1 MKKLIAAALAVL
13 MLFSP
18 ALAESSGDGDLVIEE
33 VILDEENPEGK
44 LPEAT
49 EAPAAAEKTV
59 FTPSYG
65 SPYSSDLGSS
75 YWTLPM
81 DITDEEAVWKM
92 LMEPMTV
99 VRIGSGNQ
107 EKKQTYLYKE
117 PDENSKKVGVVTR
130 DSQGVRVI
138 EKLDSGWSLVE
149 CYSSSFHDT
158 KVKAWNM
165 LVQGYIKTE
174 YLTQVQPNPN
184 LGIVVDKLTQRL
196 YIFQDGKL
204 LTTLLCST
212 GLVQHNGSKWQ
223 PYNETRSG
231 EFMLMSKVGTLKSD
245 RLLCDMAIRFNSG
258 DMVHEVPHVIQA
270 DGKTKN
276 YNSTEP
282 KLGTKCSHGCIRVQR
297 NKTPEGINMGW
308 LWNQVKSGSR
318 VKFVIWEDWQGRQ
331 IDYPDPDTVL
341 YYNPNGGDYYHRA
354 ETCYMAKKLTFSPFT
369 YAELDEGAF
378 AKLKFCPYC
387 GPALRTAEI
396 DAINERYAEG
406 GDHDENLTMLRQEYE
421 QYMAE

>member
-13 MLFSP
+13 MLFSL

-212 GLVQHNGSKWQ
+212 GLV
-223 PYNETRSG
+223 R
-231 EFMLMSKVGTLKSD
+231 
-245 RLLCDMAIRFNSG
+245 
-258 DMVHEVPHVIQA
+258 
-270 DGKTKN
+270 
-276 YNSTEP
+276 
-282 KLGTKCSHGCIRVQR
+282 
-297 NKTPEGINMGW
+297 
-308 LWNQVKSGSR
+308 
-318 VKFVIWEDWQGRQ
+318 
-331 IDYPDPDTVL
+331 
-341 YYNPNGGDYYHRA
+341 
-354 ETCYMAKKLTFSPFT
+354 
-369 YAELDEGAF
+369 
-378 AKLKFCPYC
+378 
-387 GPALRTAEI
+387 
-396 DAINERYAEG
+396 
-406 GDHDENLTMLRQEYE
+406 
-421 QYMAE
+421 

>member
-1 MKKLIAAALAVL
+1 MKKWFAAALAAL
-13 MLFSP
+13 MMLSP
-18 ALAESSGDGDLVIEE
+18 ALAEMPEDEELVIEE
-33 VILDEENPEGK
+33 VMLDDENQEEA

-49 EAPAAAEKTV
+49 EEPEPAEQSV

-65 SPYSSDLGSS
+65 SPYSQDLGSS

-81 DITDEEAVWKM
+81 DITDEEAVWNM

-107 EKKQTYLYKE
+107 EKKQTYLYQE
-117 PDENSKKVGVVTR
+117 PDENSKKIGVVTR

-138 EKLDSGWSLVE
+138 ENLSGGWSLVE

-174 YLTQVQPNPN
+174 YLTKVNPNPN

-196 YIFQDGKL
+196 YIFQNGKL

-212 GLVQHNGSKWQ
+212 GLVQHNGTKWQ

-231 EFMLMSKVGTLKSD
+231 EFMLMSKVGVLKSD

-258 DMVHEVPHVIQA
+258 DMVHEVPHVVQG
-270 DGKTKN
+270 DGKTKS
-276 YNSTEP
+276 YSSTEP

-297 NKTPEGINMGW
+297 YKTPEGINMAW

-341 YYNPNGGDYYHRA
+341 YYNPNGGDYYHRC
-354 ETCYMAKKLTFSPFT
+354 ETCYMAKKLTFSPFQ
-369 YAELDEGAF
+369 YSQLEEGEF
-378 AKLKFCPYC
+378 ANLKFCPYC
-387 GPALRTAEI
+387 APALRTAEI

-406 GDHDENLTMLRQEYE
+406 GDHDENLTKLRQDYE
-421 QYMAE
+421 QYLLE

>member
-1 MKKLIAAALAVL
+1 MRRGIAAVLAAL
-13 MLFSP
+13 MLFSF
-18 ALAESSGDGDLVIEE
+18 AAAEDDLVIEE
-33 VILDEENPEGK
+33 IVLDDETAEPAGVPDAPSAAPVQEE
-44 LPEAT
+44 
-49 EAPAAAEKTV
+49 V
-59 FTPSYG
+59 FTPSWG
-65 SPYSSDLGSS
+65 SPYPTDQGSS

-107 EKKQTYLYKE
+107 EKKQTYLYAE
-117 PDENSKKVGVVTR
+117 PDENSKKIGVVTR

-138 EKLDSGWSLVE
+138 ERQDNGWTLVE

-158 KVKAWNM
+158 KVEAWNL
-165 LVQGYIKTE
+165 LVQGYIKSE
-174 YLTQVQPNPN
+174 YLVQVDPNPSM
-184 LGIVVDKLTQRL
+184 GIVVDKLTQRL
-196 YIFQDGKL
+196 YIFQDGHL

-212 GLVQHNGSKWQ
+212 GLVQHNGTKWQ

-231 EFMLMSKVGTLKSD
+231 EFFLMSKVGTLKSD
-245 RLLCDMAIRFNSG
+245 RMLCDMAIRFNSG
-258 DMVHEVPHVIQA
+258 DMVHEVPHVMQA

-276 YNSTEP
+276 YGSTEP

-308 LWNQVKSGSR
+308 IWSKLKSGSR

-331 IDYPDPDTVL
+331 LATPDPDTVL
-341 YYNPNGGDYYHRA
+341 YYNPAGGAYYHRA
-354 ETCYMAKKLTFSPFT
+354 ETCYMAKKITFSPFS
-369 YAELDEGAF
+369 YSQLEEGEF

-387 GPALRTAEI
+387 APALRQSEI
-396 DAINERYAEG
+396 DAVNQAYAPG
-406 GDHDENLTMLRQEYE
+406 GDHDENLTELRRNY
-421 QYMAE
+421 YDYLLK